1 MTDTRNDN
9 AKGALI
15 DSLNGLLAD
24 HFALFMKTKN
34 FHWHV
39 RGPQFRDLHLLFD
52 DQAQE
57 IVAATDIIAERVR
70 KNGGGTLTSIG
81 SIADKTRIQDQ
92 DTASLDALAMVEEL
106 RGDNDSL
113 VAQLRITKGLA
124 GDVGDNATDGMI
136 DDWTDQAEQRAWF
149 LASVA
154 A

>member
-57 IVAATDIIAERVR
+57 IVAVTDIIAERVR

-92 DTASLDALAMVEEL
+92 DTASLDSLAMVEEL